1 MKNLFNLA
9 LALLFSFS
17 AHAQTTPAGEN
28 ISLDQQLSAINQ
40 STVTSGL
47 IYERAV
53 PIANWYNFNQSQ
65 ITAGFLY
72 NENAHYKKWC
82 FDSS

>member
-1 MKNLFNLA
+1 MKNLFYIA
-9 LALLFSFS
+9 LALLYSFS
-17 AHAQTTPAGEN
+17 SQAQTTPAGEN

-53 PIANWYNFNQSQ
+53 QIANWYNFNQSQ

-72 NENAHYKKWC
+72 NEAALYKKWY

>member
-1 MKNLFNLA
+1 MKNLFYIA
-9 LALLFSFS
+9 LTFVFTIS
-17 AHAQTTPAGEN
+17 ANAQTTPAGES

-40 STVTSGL
+40 STVNSGL

-72 NENAHYKKWC
+72 NEAALYKKWY